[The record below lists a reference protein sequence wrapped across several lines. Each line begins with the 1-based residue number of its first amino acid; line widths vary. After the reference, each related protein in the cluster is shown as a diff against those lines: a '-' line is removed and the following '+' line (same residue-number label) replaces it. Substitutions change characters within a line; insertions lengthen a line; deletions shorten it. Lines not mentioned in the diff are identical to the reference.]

1 MDYAAYARSIR
12 RELHEYPELGFD
24 LPKTLA
30 VVRRELDAMGIPYT
44 EKYGRSAI
52 VATINEEKSHFT
64 IGLRADMDAL
74 PVQETTDLPY
84 KSKIDGQMHA
94 CGHDIHT
101 ANLLAVAKKLKDMEK
116 DISCRVM
123 LLFTP
128 AEEYITPGCKEL
140 AESGVMDEIDCIV
153 ACHVRTGLEVGSV
166 SVLEG
171 PINANSMGFTVDF
184 YGTTSHAYLQ
194 HRGKD
199 AISMAVQAYCA
210 MEMMAAKEIDPAE
223 QVILNIG
230 AIKGGMTNNVIC
242 DHCWM
247 FGSSRAHSDE
257 ISEKLITRIREI
269 CEGVA
274 AMSGGRAEV
283 KVTKFLPYV
292 LNEKTM
298 SNRMRTCAEKVLGA
312 EKVGTRKRTMG
323 GEDFGFLC
331 RKKPGVMFDLGTR
344 NDDPATALPLHNAGV
359 VFDEGCFET
368 GINVFVQFVLDNMD
382 GIEF

>member
-153 ACHVRTGLEVGSV
+153 ACHAKTGLDVGSI

-184 YGTTSHAYLQ
+184 YGTTAHAYLQ

-210 MEMMAAKEIDPAE
+210 MEMMAAKEINPAD

-230 AIKGGMTNNVIC
+230 AIKGGVTNNIIC

-274 AMSGGRAEV
+274 AMNGGRAEV

-298 SNRMRTCAEKVLGA
+298 TDRLRTSAEKVLGA
-312 EKVGTRKRTMG
+312 DKIKHRDRTMG

-368 GINVFVQFVLDNMD
+368 GINVFVQFVLDNMG
-382 GIEF
+382 GIDF